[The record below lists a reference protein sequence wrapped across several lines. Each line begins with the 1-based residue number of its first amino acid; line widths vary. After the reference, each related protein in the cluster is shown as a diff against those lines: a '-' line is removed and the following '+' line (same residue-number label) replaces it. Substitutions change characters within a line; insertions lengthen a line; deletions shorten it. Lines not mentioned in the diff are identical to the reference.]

1 MYDGQHAGIICQPV
15 LLYFLITMAMKM
27 DKEKYKDDNRGDNM
41 DKDKGSRQKKKN
53 GYFTVRLSGV
63 KKRAVL

>member
-41 DKDKGSRQKKKN
+41 DKDKG
-53 GYFTVRLSGV
+53 
-63 KKRAVL
+63 